1 MEKQTIHTDCFAY
14 NESDITKEQ
23 GCALTERI
31 CNNKNCKFY
40 QTWDDCDNMTK
51 QLIKEQKD
59 LFTKNSK

>member
-14 NESDITKEQ
+14 NESDAVKEQ
-23 GCALTERI
+23 CCALTERI

-40 QTWDDCDNMTK
+40 QIWDDCDNMTK

>member
-14 NESDITKEQ
+14 NESDVTKEQ
-23 GCALTERI
+23 CCALTERI

-51 QLIKEQKD
+51 QLMKD
-59 LFTKNSK
+59 